1 MGYIF
6 DAMNRQQPRDDDPP
20 ATGPA
25 RDVRDQ
31 LRADATSPGPDH
43 TPPKPTGRAPAQT
56 PRKAPHKAAGK
67 AEKLTA
73 KPPAATPPDTE
84 TAAETVSETV
94 VETGAQTSAQI
105 SAQIDAQAVPDV
117 AAPEADDLGIASA
130 PLRLADLVTATDP
143 VPPTGTVAA
152 DTRHPAYTQTD
163 VGTIDD
169 RLVAL
174 TDRVS
179 VIAEEYRGIRT
190 SLLAR
195 WEHRRHL
202 AHLITSATPQEGKT
216 ITSLN
221 LGLSMAELHNR
232 RTIVVEC
239 DLRLPQFA
247 RLLNLP
253 DSPGL
258 IGCIE
263 GDAKLDDVIHAV
275 GDNSLHV
282 IPAGGRANERA
293 VQLLSSA
300 RMSDLLAEL
309 RRRYDHVIIDTP
321 PVVDL
326 ADAGILG
333 ALSDDVLLIVRM
345 HTTPRGLVEQAV
357 RTLASYHAPVTH
369 MIATNQTDVGSGYY
383 ASHYGGYRYRHAYR
397 YRYGAEGAAKAA

>member
-6 DAMNRQQPRDDDPP
+6 DAMNRPQPKRESAVPDEPVQPAAAPSMPEPIEPAVVDDREAAAAAAPIMESIIEAEP
-20 ATGPA
+20 ATSL
-25 RDVRDQ
+25 RLTDVMSAAERGFT
-31 LRADATSPGPDH
+31 DAPS
-43 TPPKPTGRAPAQT
+43 
-56 PRKAPHKAAGK
+56 
-67 AEKLTA
+67 
-73 KPPAATPPDTE
+73 PPAADE
-84 TAAETVSETV
+84 GDHGAARARIE
-94 VETGAQTSAQI
+94 
-105 SAQIDAQAVPDV
+105 
-117 AAPEADDLGIASA
+117 AAA
-130 PLRLADLVTATDP
+130 
-143 VPPTGTVAA
+143 
-152 DTRHPAYTQTD
+152 
-163 VGTIDD
+163 IDD

-195 WEHRRHL
+195 WDQKRHL

-221 LGLSMAELHNR
+221 LGLSLAELHNR
-232 RTIVVEC
+232 RTIVIEC

-247 RLLNLP
+247 KLLNLP

-263 GDAKLDDVIHAV
+263 GGATLDEAIHTI
-275 GDNSLHV
+275 GDNGLHV
-282 IPAGGRANERA
+282 IPAGGRANEKA

-300 RMSDLLAEL
+300 EMSNLLTEL

-333 ALSDDVLLIVRM
+333 SLSDDVLLIVRM
-345 HTTPRGLVEQAV
+345 HATPRGLVEQAV
-357 RTLASYHAPVTH
+357 RTLASYNAPVTH
-369 MIATNQTDVGSGYY
+369 MIATNQTDGGSSYY
-383 ASHYGGYRYRHAYR
+383 RSYYGGYRYAYR
-397 YRYGAEGAAKAA
+397 YRYADRTGKAKAA

>member
-6 DAMNRQQPRDDDPP
+6 DAMNRQQPQRGKAAPDKPAESRKHDEPP
-20 ATGPA
+20 APA
-25 RDVRDQ
+25 TPEPAKPTTVDDGKAPAAPAPVVDPI
-31 LRADATSPGPDH
+31 AKVEPATS
-43 TPPKPTGRAPAQT
+43 
-56 PRKAPHKAAGK
+56 
-67 AEKLTA
+67 
-73 KPPAATPPDTE
+73 
-84 TAAETVSETV
+84 
-94 VETGAQTSAQI
+94 
-105 SAQIDAQAVPDV
+105 
-117 AAPEADDLGIASA
+117 
-130 PLRLADLVTATDP
+130 LRLADVMSAPEGACADVT
-143 VPPTGTVAA
+143 PPRAA
-152 DTRHPAYTQTD
+152 DIRDNPAAYAQTD
-163 VGTIDD
+163 VAAIDD

-195 WEHRRHL
+195 WDQRRHL
-202 AHLITSATPQEGKT
+202 VHLITSATPQEGKT

-221 LGLSMAELHNR
+221 LGLSLAELHNR

-263 GDAKLDDVIHAV
+263 GGAELDGVIHGV
-275 GDNSLHV
+275 GDNGLHV

-293 VQLLSSA
+293 VQLLSSG

-333 ALSDDVLLIVRM
+333 TLSDDVLLIVRM

-357 RTLASYHAPVTH
+357 RTLTSYNAPVTH
-369 MIATNQTDVGSGYY
+369 MIATNQTDVGSSYY
-383 ASHYGGYRYRHAYR
+383 RSYYGGYRYAYG
-397 YRYGAEGAAKAA
+397 YRSASRQGKARAA